1 MQHTNLKIAATV
13 IIYNPDENVISNI
26 KSYVGNFDAVYVY
39 DNSITTSAIQTQIA
53 AIKNVEL
60 IQDFENKGIAER
72 LNAACTKAIENNFNW
87 LLTMDQDSSF
97 KKEMIEKYVERF
109 FAYEDKNKVAQFGIT
124 LTNKAATPIIEPI
137 EFAATE
143 ILITSG
149 SMLNL
154 EAYNIIGP
162 FDTAY
167 FIDQVDNDYCIRSK
181 IAGYDLIR
189 FTNVFLTH
197 QMGADVKRSSIK
209 TLYLIKKYKTVHPP
223 LRCYY
228 IYRNLLYFLKKF
240 ENKNS
245 KTVKYIENFTR
256 HYLKQSKLY
265 NGSYFKTQRYF
276 AKAKKDFALNK
287 MGKIDKEF

>member
-1 MQHTNLKIAATV
+1 MQHTDLKIAATV

-26 KSYVGNFDAVYVY
+26 QSYADYFGAVYVY
-39 DNSITTSAIQTQIA
+39 DNSTTTSSIQTNIA

-60 IQDFENKGIAER
+60 IQDFENRGIAER
-72 LNAACTKAIENNFNW
+72 LNTACIKAIENNFNW

-97 KKEMIEKYVERF
+97 EKEMIEEYVKHF
-109 FAYEDKNKVAQFGIT
+109 FAYEDKNRVAQFGIT
-124 LTNKAATPIIEPI
+124 LTNKGAIPNIEPI
-137 EFAATE
+137 EFVPTE

-167 FIDQVDNDYCIRSK
+167 FIDQVDNDYCIRST
-181 IAGYDLIR
+181 IAGYSLIR
-189 FTNVFLTH
+189 FTNVHLTH
-197 QMGADVKRSSIK
+197 QMGNDVKRSSIK

-240 ENKNS
+240 ENQNLE
-245 KTVKYIENFTR
+245 TVKYIENFTR

-265 NGSYFKTQRYF
+265 NGNYFKTQRYF

-287 MGKIDKEF
+287 MGKIDKEL